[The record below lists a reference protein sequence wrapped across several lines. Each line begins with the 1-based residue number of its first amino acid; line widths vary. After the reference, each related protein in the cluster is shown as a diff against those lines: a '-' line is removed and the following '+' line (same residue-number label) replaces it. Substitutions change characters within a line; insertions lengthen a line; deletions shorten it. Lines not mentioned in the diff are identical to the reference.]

1 MKNNFIDKL
10 GVTNLKS
17 GLITIGSSVN
27 TGRTTLLSVVAAE
40 FYHDGKNVLF
50 ITQELDE
57 KSIMQK
63 IRKSLLGLPPNLN
76 FCSLKIKRLP
86 SPSTLKYVLQTQF
99 AATNYDVVIIDTFL
113 GDLSDYEFLR
123 ELSQDKNCVIMNGI
137 QRQNNMI
144 EADVIKFIPS
154 KSLFLSDM
162 VINMDRVNANEPS
175 FWVKLKYFLCFWL
188 KKPVPPNRTLKIL
201 KNRFGE
207 QGVNIDINIDFEK
220 VKIK

>member
-1 MKNNFIDKL
+1 
-10 GVTNLKS
+10 
-17 GLITIGSSVN
+17 
-27 TGRTTLLSVVAAE
+27 
-40 FYHDGKNVLF
+40 
-50 ITQELDE
+50 
-57 KSIMQK
+57 
-63 IRKSLLGLPPNLN
+63 
-76 FCSLKIKRLP
+76 
-86 SPSTLKYVLQTQF
+86 
-99 AATNYDVVIIDTFL
+99 
-113 GDLSDYEFLR
+113 
-123 ELSQDKNCVIMNGI
+123 MNGI